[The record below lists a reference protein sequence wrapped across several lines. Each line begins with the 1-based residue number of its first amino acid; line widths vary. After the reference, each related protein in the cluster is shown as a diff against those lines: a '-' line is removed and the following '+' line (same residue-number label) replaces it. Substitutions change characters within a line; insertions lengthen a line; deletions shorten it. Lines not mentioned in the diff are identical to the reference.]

1 MSNLWP
7 LHPPPYPNE
16 SLSSWIAR
24 IAHIYHMYFEDFLIE
39 EFGINAGNYR
49 LGCVDFDPPQSLLTK
64 LSENTGF
71 TFDAIMTLTAQ
82 VYTPLLVNTFKAG
95 ETNSFDKY
103 VNKFRIFPGKRKKV
117 FIFDK
122 DWVPWSN
129 IQSSMFSMCCRL
141 CISEDIDPYLRL
153 HWRFS
158 WMVTCPKHKTLLE
171 PAFFHRTTTKS
182 MGCCYT
188 TMRYAPIT
196 SCPIDALCAMDNI
209 TLQAVTKG
217 FVEVPSGTLDGGIW
231 LRILRSLIEELS
243 FPENII
249 GQENRL
255 LMVPFWEELDIFIH
269 ESLEKYELFEK
280 CDHKTQ
286 LILMSVASL
295 VIKAIFSR
303 KINFFSNGVK
313 LLTMPV
319 I

>member
-49 LGCVDFDPPQSLLTK
+49 LGCIDFDPPQILLTK
-64 LSENTGF
+64 LSENTG
-71 TFDAIMTLTAQ
+71 
-82 VYTPLLVNTFKAG
+82 
-95 ETNSFDKY
+95 
-103 VNKFRIFPGKRKKV
+103 

-188 TMRYAPIT
+188 TTRYAPIT
-196 SCPIDALCAMDNI
+196 LCPIDALCALDNV

-217 FVEVPSGTLDGGIW
+217 FVEVPSGVLEGGIW

-255 LMVPFWEELDIFIH
+255 LMVPFWEELNISIH